1 MSISS
6 ANRFRQVLEK
16 LAAEPPGT
24 KPAMLCYLLPEI
36 ERALASGKTWK
47 QVWQCLAEEGLEI
60 NYKMFHRLL
69 RRVRRKSRM
78 AAAPSGKSLELTSP
92 VAEKA
97 EAAVEH
103 DPLVNLRRV
112 EANKP
117 GFPWQSNGTQDE
129 LVLRRASDEATKLAD
144 N

>member
-1 MSISS
+1 MTISS
-6 ANRFRQVLEK
+6 PNRFRQVLEK

-60 NYKMFHRLL
+60 NYKTFHRLL
-69 RRVRRKSRM
+69 RRVRKKSRI

-97 EAAVEH
+97 EAAVEQRSPCQSPESRSQQAWLSLAIEW
-103 DPLVNLRRV
+103 DP
-112 EANKP
+112 
-117 GFPWQSNGTQDE
+117 G
-129 LVLRRASDEATKLAD
+129 
-144 N
+144 